1 MTLPNERTR
10 AVIRARRLLC
20 QMIAPGGLGSP
31 REVREIRE
39 AARDI
44 LRHYPGVVE
53 VSAAGD
59 AAPHLFDSREAWR
72 AAADE

>member
-20 QMIAPGGLGSP
+20 RLIAPGGLRSP
-31 REVREIRE
+31 REVREE
-39 AARDI
+39 ARAV

-53 VSAAGD
+53 VSAAGA
-59 AAPHLFDSREAWR
+59 AAPDLFDSREAWR
-72 AAADE
+72 AAADER